1 MSVCVLV
8 AVVLVSV
15 DNCLQEHHAGSLL
28 LNVGSKHYDVCVSP
42 VQGAPGG
49 RGFPGADGPSGA
61 KVSQTQLNTLDLP
74 VVPLLNKF

>member
-15 DNCLQEHHAGSLL
+15 DNSLQEHHAGSLR
-28 LNVGSKHYDVCVSP
+28 LNVGSKDVCVSP

-74 VVPLLNKF
+74 VVPLLNKS